1 MRDSGLFAEVMEH
14 ALTSG
19 TLVRFRAEGSSMH
32 PTIRDGEVITAAPVA
47 ISDVVRGDVVLC
59 RHGGRVLAHRVV
71 AIGAR
76 GDDRPVAL
84 RGDSQTAAVE
94 LVDATAIVARI
105 VSVERG
111 GRTIP
116 VAAAGGWL
124 LRRLRAVSAPAKR
137 LVARTIGTFTSG
149 GARTPRRRF

>member
-1 MRDSGLFAEVMEH
+1 MRDSGLFAEVMEQ

-47 ISDVVRGDVVLC
+47 VSDVVRGDIVLC

-76 GDDRPVAL
+76 GRDTHFAL
-84 RGDSQTAAVE
+84 RGDGHAAADE
-94 LVDATAIVARI
+94 LIGADAIVARI
-105 VSVERG
+105 VAVERG
-111 GRTIP
+111 GRTIAVP
-116 VAAAGGWL
+116 GAGGWL
-124 LRRLRAVSAPAKR
+124 TRRLRAACAPVKR
-137 LVARTIGTFTSG
+137 LVARAIHGCTSSR
-149 GARTPRRRF
+149 ARTRRPRF